1 MQKTEFIV
9 VIDTVQSYLAKWGE
23 RLNFGNTVA
32 EIVRKSMREKKVE
45 WCDWEREKMNFSNG
59 ITEIHSTAQA
69 LPVKC
74 SSGSALMRF
83 TNYDNQIIE
92 IVGNWGERKYELWQ
106 PSCENGKGKKSG
118 CQNLGR
124 N

>member
-9 VIDTVQSYLAKWGE
+9 VIGTVQSYLAKWGE
-23 RLNFGNTVA
+23 RLNFGNIVA

-45 WCDWEREKMNFSNG
+45 WCDWEGEKMNFGND
-59 ITEIHSTAQA
+59 ITEILVFPKLCLWSA
-69 LPVKC
+69 PVGVLEC
-74 SSGSALMRF
+74 F
-83 TNYDNQIIE
+83 TNCGNQVAE

-106 PSCENGKGKKSG
+106 PSCWKWEEKISG